1 MKNSNSI
8 SDKKFGIIFSSFFIL
23 INIIVYFY
31 SLKVNYTLFIFTFIL
46 ILITFLKPGI
56 LRPFNVLWVR
66 LGFFLGSF
74 MPPLFMGLLFI
85 LIFIPMGVFLK
96 ILKINLMDTDIIQ
109 NKKTFWKEP
118 EKETDMKRQF

>member
-31 SLKVNYTLFIFTFIL
+31 SLKVNYILFVFTFIL

-85 LIFIPMGVFLK
+85 IIFIPIGVFLK

>member
-85 LIFIPMGVFLK
+85 IIFIPIGVFLK

>member
-1 MKNSNSI
+1 MKSSNSI

-31 SLKVNYTLFIFTFIL
+31 SLKVNYILFIFTFIL
-46 ILITFLKPGI
+46 ILITFLKSGI

-74 MPPLFMGLLFI
+74 MPPLFMGLIFI

-96 ILKINLMDTDIIQ
+96 ILKINLMDTDIMQ

>member
-31 SLKVNYTLFIFTFIL
+31 SLKVNYILFVFTFIL

-85 LIFIPMGVFLK
+85 IIFIPIGVFLK

-118 EKETDMKRQF
+118 ERETDMKRQF

>member
-31 SLKVNYTLFIFTFIL
+31 SLKDNYILFVFTFIL

-85 LIFIPMGVFLK
+85 IIFIPIGVFLK

-118 EKETDMKRQF
+118 ERETDMKRQF

>member
-31 SLKVNYTLFIFTFIL
+31 SLKVNYILFVFTFIL

-85 LIFIPMGVFLK
+85 LIFIPIGVFLK

>member
-96 ILKINLMDTDIIQ
+96 ILKINLMDTDIMQ